1 MRLYS
6 YFRSSAA
13 YRVRIALALKGIDAE
28 QVAIN
33 LLAREPLPDYRQ
45 AVNPQG
51 FVPALDTD
59 ADGLI
64 VQSLAIMEYLDE
76 THPEPALLPER
87 AADRAY
93 VRAAAQLVACDI
105 HPLAN
110 LRVLRYLKRD
120 LGHDQAAIDGW
131 YRHWVEDGLVRLEAF
146 VAAEGTS
153 GRFLFGDTPTMAD
166 CVLVPQLFNARR
178 LACDLAGMPTLVAID
193 ARCAEL
199 DAFKRAHPDRQPD
212 AA

>member
-146 VAAEGTS
+146 VAAERTS

>member
-13 YRVRIALALKGIDAE
+13 YRVRIALALKGIAAE

-59 ADGLI
+59 TDGLI